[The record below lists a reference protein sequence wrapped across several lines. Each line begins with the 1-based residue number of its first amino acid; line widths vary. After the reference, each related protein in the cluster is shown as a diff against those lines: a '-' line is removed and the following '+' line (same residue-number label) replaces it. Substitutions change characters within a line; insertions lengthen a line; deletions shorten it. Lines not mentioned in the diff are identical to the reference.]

1 MNFNEIAI
9 DMLTP
14 GVYVEVDGSGAFQGT
29 PAMPDRILLVGNRL
43 TTGTV
48 AQATLKQILSKANGV
63 DFWGRGSQLAHMI
76 EKAKDANKMVE
87 MWAIA
92 LDDDAAG
99 VQATKVL
106 TIGGTATEAG
116 TIHLLIGGRK
126 ISAAVALGDSG
137 VEVADAIEDACEETD
152 GGDLICTCEGVG
164 AYSGVVGGTP
174 ANGNYDVIFTGY
186 GLGSPETVRVPR
198 DSGSPASNSDLA
210 AAMDAALDTA
220 IAGALAG
227 VLVPGSIQS
236 SGTGYSFRTISDL
249 EGTVTYAAPTGATN
263 VVTETG
269 RITFTCRHKG
279 EFGQDLDV
287 RLNYDRASQKTPA
300 GLTASVADGVTGT
313 TNPDLADALA
323 VLPDKWFTSLV
334 IGYSDATNLATAEAW
349 ALANFNGMVMKDSH
363 VFAAKVASA
372 ANLITYGN
380 ARNSP
385 FSTVLQ
391 SGGFPRPPWERAAIL
406 AAVEES
412 ESDPAR
418 PREGL
423 RLIGDLAPAL
433 EDQLDRPTRDL
444 LLRAGIAT
452 VTVDDSGQVF
462 IERLVTTY
470 KTNPQS
476 VADPTYRDI
485 ETLRSIAWVRFD
497 VRAFFAT
504 KRARHKLANDGKN
517 YAPGQPILTPSAG
530 RADMIG
536 RYKVWVEAGVVED
549 NLEAFK
555 AGLIAERPLTGLGAD
570 VNRLNFKFPPDF
582 VNQLRIVAAQM
593 AFGL

>member
-43 TTGTV
+43 STGSV

-76 EKAKDANKMVE
+76 EKAKDANKYVE

-92 LDDDAAG
+92 LDDDGAG
-99 VQATKVL
+99 VQATKTL
-106 TIGGTATEAG
+106 TVGGTATEAG
-116 TIHLLIGGRK
+116 TLHMLIGGRK
-126 ISAAVALGDSG
+126 ISAAVALGASG
-137 VEVADAIEDACEETD
+137 VDVADAIEDACAED
-152 GGDLICTCEGVG
+152 GDDLIVTCEGEG
-164 AYSGVVGGTP
+164 AYVATVGGT
-174 ANGNYDVIFTGY
+174 ATNGDYQIIFTGF
-186 GLGSPETVRVPR
+186 GLGSPVTVEVER
-198 DSGSPASNSDLA
+198 STTPATNNDLA
-210 AAMDAALDTA
+210 AALDGALDTH
-220 IAGALAG
+220 IGTDLAA
-227 VLVPGSIQS
+227 VLVPGSIS
-236 SGTGYSFRTISDL
+236 SSTNTVSFRTLSGL
-249 EGTVTYAAPTGATN
+249 TGTVTYAAPSPGTLTG
-263 VVTETG
+263 VETG
-269 RITFTCRHKG
+269 IVTFTNRHKG
-279 EFGQDLDV
+279 EFGQDLDI

-300 GLTASVADGVTGT
+300 GLTVAIANAVSGT

-334 IGYSDATNLATAEAW
+334 SGYSDATNLATAEAW

-363 VFAAKVASA
+363 VFAAKVESA

-391 SGGFPRPPWERAAIL
+391 SGGFPVPPWERAAIL

-433 EDQLDRPTRDL
+433 EEQLDRPTRDL